1 MKQTRLYAVAALAA
15 LTLAAAGLLAAQT
28 PTNEERIAA
37 LKQSLATG
45 STLIKQYEWV
55 ETTVMIMKGE
65 EKSNTQN
72 RCYYGADGKVQKT
85 ALSAPAEPAKK
96 QRGLKGKIIANKTED
111 ISEYMKNAVGLVK
124 SYVPPD
130 PAKIQAAK
138 DAQKVAITPAGSV
151 VKIDIRDYEKPGD
164 VLGLELDM
172 AKNTLLG
179 LSVASWL
186 KDAKDT
192 VGLKVAFATLP
203 DGAFYAS
210 QITLSAP
217 TQKIEIKITNSGYKK
232 LS

>member
-1 MKQTRLYAVAALAA
+1 MKQTRLYAVAALATLA
-15 LTLAAAGLLAAQT
+15 LAAAGLLAAQA

-55 ETTVMIMKGE
+55 ETTVMSMKGE

-138 DAQKVAITPAGSV
+138 DADKVAVTPAESI

>member
-1 MKQTRLYAVAALAA
+1 MKQSRLFAFAALGV
-15 LTLAAAGLLAAQT
+15 LTLAAAGLVAAQA

-65 EKSNTQN
+65 EKSNVQN
-72 RCYYGADGKVQKT
+72 RCYYGADGKIQKT
-85 ALSAPAEPAKK
+85 PLAAPAEDAKK
-96 QRGLKGKIIANKTED
+96 KKGIRGKVVENKTEE
-111 ISEYMKNAVGLVK
+111 ISGYMKNAVGLVK

-138 DAQKVAITPAGSV
+138 DAGKVAVTPAGSA

-164 VLGLELDM
+164 TLGLELDM
-172 AKNTLLG
+172 AKNTLTG

-192 VGLKVAFATLP
+192 VGLKVAFTTLP
-203 DGAFYAS
+203 DGALYAS

-217 TQKIEIKITNSGYKK
+217 TQKIEVKITNSGYKK
-232 LS
+232 L

>member
-1 MKQTRLYAVAALAA
+1 MKPTRLYAFAALAA
-15 LTLAAAGLLAAQT
+15 LALAAAGLLAGQE
-28 PTNEERIAA
+28 PTKEERIAA
-37 LKQSLATG
+37 LKQSLAAG

-138 DAQKVAITPAGSV
+138 DADKVAVTPAESI

>member
-1 MKQTRLYAVAALAA
+1 MKTSKLFALAA
-15 LTLAAAGLLAAQT
+15 VGALALAAAGLMAGQS
-28 PTNEERIAA
+28 PTNEERVAA

-72 RCYYGADGKVQKT
+72 RCYYGEDGKVQKT
-85 ALSAPAEPAKK
+85 LLSAPKEEPKK
-96 QRGLKGKIIANKTED
+96 KRGIKGKLIENKTEE
-111 ISEYMKNAVGLVK
+111 ISGYMKNAVALVK

-130 PAKIQAAK
+130 PAKIQSAK
-138 DAQKVAITPAGSV
+138 DAGKVAVVPEGSI
-151 VKIDIRDYEKPGD
+151 VKVDIRDYEKPGD
-164 VLGLELDM
+164 SLGLELDM

-179 LSVASWL
+179 LTVASWL

-217 TQKIEIKITNSGYKK
+217 TQKIEVKITNSGYKK
-232 LS
+232 L

>member
-1 MKQTRLYAVAALAA
+1 MKQTRLYAVAALATLA
-15 LTLAAAGLLAAQT
+15 LAAAGLLAAQA

-85 ALSAPAEPAKK
+85 PLGAPAEPAKK
-96 QRGLKGKIIANKTED
+96 PRGLKGKIIANKTED
-111 ISEYMKNAVGLVK
+111 ISEYMKAAVGLVK

-164 VLGLELDM
+164 VLGIELDM

-232 LS
+232 L

>member
-111 ISEYMKNAVGLVK
+111 ISEYMKAAVGLVK

-138 DAQKVAITPAGSV
+138 DAQKVAVTPVESI
-151 VKIDIRDYEKPGD
+151 VKVDIRDYEKPGD

-232 LS
+232 L

>member
-1 MKQTRLYAVAALAA
+1 MKTSKLFALAA
-15 LTLAAAGLLAAQT
+15 VGALALAAAGLLAGQA
-28 PTNEERIAA
+28 PTNEERVAA
-37 LKQSLATG
+37 LKQSLVTG

-65 EKSNTQN
+65 EKSSTQN
-72 RCYYGADGKVQKT
+72 RCYYGADGKLQKT
-85 ALSAPAEPAKK
+85 PLGAPAEEAKK
-96 QRGLKGKIIANKTED
+96 KRGIKGKIIENKTEE
-111 ISEYMKNAVGLVK
+111 ISAYMKNAVALVK

-130 PAKIQAAK
+130 PARIQAAK
-138 DAQKVAITPAGSV
+138 DAAKVSFTPAGSV

-164 VLGLELDM
+164 TLGLELDM
-172 AKNTLLG
+172 AKNTLMALT
-179 LSVASWL
+179 VASWL

-232 LS
+232 L